1 MSFHP
6 LRGRALAASRPVL
19 PLRHQLL
26 ACMAASLFMAT
37 PLTHAEGAK
46 PPASVAVTPA
56 QLQTL
61 GVRLQ
66 ALQAAPPG
74 AAAGG
79 PMHSARVV
87 APPQSQRVLSSA
99 VGGLVEEVMV
109 QEQDLV
115 RAGQPLLRLQSPEF
129 AELQLRWMEAQSR
142 EGLSSTQLRREQRLF
157 EEGVIPERRLQEARV
172 QAEADR
178 ARLQQASAA
187 LKLGGG
193 DAALMQRLRQGG
205 APEPALL
212 LRAPVAAQVESL
224 EVRPG
229 QRVRDAE
236 VLLRLNKGGESWLE
250 LAWPAGRQPELTVGA
265 ELQVPGRDIVA
276 RVSHV
281 GGVVGESQTLPVRAR
296 VVKGGERLRP
306 GELLQVRLPSQAPG
320 SAWTVPAAAL
330 VRHEGQ
336 AYVFVREASGFRI
349 LPVTV
354 LGAGAETVQL
364 GGPLQAGQQIA
375 VSGLVALKAAW
386 LGLSGGE

>member
-1 MSFHP
+1 MSLHP
-6 LRGRALAASRPVL
+6 LRGHALAASRPAMSMRHLVL
-19 PLRHQLL
+19 AGLGAALL
-26 ACMAASLFMAT
+26 SAASLAV
-37 PLTHAEGAK
+37 AETGK
-46 PPASVAVTPA
+46 PPASLAVTPA
-56 QLQTL
+56 QLQSL

-66 ALQAAPPG
+66 APQQGQAGQAAPG
-74 AAAGG
+74 LL
-79 PMHSARVV
+79 HSVRVQ
-87 APPQSQRVLSSA
+87 APPQAQRVLSSA
-99 VGGLVEEVMV
+99 VGGLVEEVLV
-109 QEQDLV
+109 QEQDTV
-115 RAGQPLLRLQSPEF
+115 RAGQPLLRLLSPEF

-142 EGLSSTQLRREQRLF
+142 EGLSATQLRREQRLF

-178 ARLQQASAA
+178 ARLQQAGAA
-187 LKLGGG
+187 LRLGGG
-193 DAALMQRLRQGG
+193 DAALMQRLRQGA

-212 LRAPVAAQVESL
+212 LRAPVAGQVEVL

-229 QRVRDAE
+229 QRVREAE
-236 VLLRLNKGGESWLE
+236 TLLRLNKGGEAWLE
-250 LAWPAGRQPELTVGA
+250 LAWPAGRQPELPIGA

-306 GELLQVRLPSQAPG
+306 GELLQVRLPSQG
-320 SAWTVPAAAL
+320 SGLAWTVPAAAL

-336 AYVFVREASGFRI
+336 AYVFVRDGQGFRV

-354 LGAGAETVQL
+354 LGAGADTVQL
-364 GGPLQAGQQIA
+364 GGALQAGQPVA

>member
-1 MSFHP
+1 MSLDSLHGP
-6 LRGRALAASRPVL
+6 RLAVSCPAMPWRRL
-19 PLRHQLL
+19 MLAGLGAMLL
-26 ACMAASLFMAT
+26 VAAT
-37 PLTHAEGAK
+37 PAPAETGK
-46 PPASVAVTPA
+46 PPASVAVTPS
-56 QLQTL
+56 QLQSL

-66 ALQAAPPG
+66 ALQTGQPAPG
-74 AAAGG
+74 LL
-79 PMHSARVV
+79 HSARVQ
-87 APPQSQRVLSSA
+87 APPQSQRVISSA
-99 VGGLVEEVMV
+99 VGGLVEEVLV

-142 EGLSSTQLRREQRLF
+142 EGLSATQLRREQRLF
-157 EEGVIPERRLQEARV
+157 EEGVIPERRLQEARA

-178 ARLQQASAA
+178 ARLQQASGA

-212 LRAPVAAQVESL
+212 LRAPVAAQIESL

-236 VLLRLNKGGESWLE
+236 VLLRLNKGGEVWLE
-250 LAWPAGRQPELTVGA
+250 LAWPAGRQPELAVGA
-265 ELQVPGRDIVA
+265 ELQVPDRDIVA

-281 GGVVGESQTLPVRAR
+281 GGVVGDSQTLPVRAR

-306 GELLQVRLPSQAPG
+306 GELLQLRLPSMATG
-320 SAWTVPAAAL
+320 AAWSVPAAAL

-336 AYVFVREASGFRI
+336 AFVFVRDAQGFRV

-354 LGAGAETVQL
+354 MGAGAQTVQL
-364 GGPLQAGQQIA
+364 GGALQAGQQIA

>member
-1 MSFHP
+1 MSFHSLRGQSLAVSRSAMP
-6 LRGRALAASRPVL
+6 LRRQMLAGIAAALLTTVSPAS
-19 PLRHQLL
+19 
-26 ACMAASLFMAT
+26 
-37 PLTHAEGAK
+37 AEGAK
-46 PPASVAVTPA
+46 PPASMAVTPA
-56 QLQTL
+56 QLQSL

-66 ALQAAPPG
+66 ALHAGP
-74 AAAGG
+74 AAGG
-79 PMHSARVV
+79 LLHSARVQ
-87 APPQSQRVLSSA
+87 APPQSQRVLSSG

-142 EGLSSTQLRREQRLF
+142 EGLSATQLRREQRLF

-236 VLLRLNKGGESWLE
+236 VLLRLNKGGEAWLE
-250 LAWPAGRQPELTVGA
+250 LAWPAGRQPELAVGA

-320 SAWTVPAAAL
+320 SAWSVPAAAL
-330 VRHEGQ
+330 VRHEGK
-336 AYVFVREASGFRI
+336 AYVFVREAQGFRV

-354 LGAGAETVQL
+354 LGTGAEAVQL
-364 GGPLQAGQQIA
+364 GGDLQAGQQIA